1 MSGVFAAAGA
11 ALSPSVR
18 TAATREVADALDNA
32 GINNDIARGIDAPH
46 DGGSVGAMRINDASL
61 DDLTLAGGR
70 VADTAIKAGGYD
82 ATDSRNGVAITQY
95 TNCCSGIGRK

>member
-18 TAATREVADALDNA
+18 TATTREVADALDSMS
-32 GINNDIARGIDAPH
+32 INSDIARGVDAAQ
-46 DGGSVGAMRINDASL
+46 DGGSVGAMRINDANL

-70 VADTAIKAGGYD
+70 VADAAIKAGGYMTPLNPCHHISI
-82 ATDSRNGVAITQY
+82 APYQNYRTGA
-95 TNCCSGIGRK
+95 C